1 MSSGGVGHGDL
12 TGKGRTGN
20 VPRQLRAHPLPK
32 HDYRC
37 TQDDRQPPP
46 IPHSRVPPDRT
57 QRLWYTFLVSLIE
70 AIPNISEGK
79 RTGVIEAFTVAVCSP
94 ADVELLNQ
102 SSDAAHNRTVF
113 TLVGTP
119 AGLTNALVALYDV
132 ALRNIDL
139 KTHRGEHPRIGAV
152 DVVPLVPLAP
162 RDMPLCVTTATALA
176 ETIASQFD
184 VPVYLYADAATRQNR
199 HRLEQIRSGEF
210 EGLSSKMSQPAWRPD
225 FGPTSP
231 HPSAGASVIGARRPL
246 VAFNVNLET
255 GDLNI
260 AKRIART
267 VRESS
272 GGLPA
277 VKAIGIRTR
286 DPSVVQISINLV
298 DYRRTPLH
306 VVFDAVRD
314 EASRLG
320 TNVRSSELIG
330 LAPAEALHAA
340 ATHRLHLEGVTT
352 NQVLEYRLRHC
363 PDPKRPQP
371 NDKNET

>member
-1 MSSGGVGHGDL
+1 MPSEH
-12 TGKGRTGN
+12 
-20 VPRQLRAHPLPK
+20 
-32 HDYRC
+32 
-37 TQDDRQPPP
+37 
-46 IPHSRVPPDRT
+46 T

-79 RTGVIEAFTVAVCSP
+79 RISVIEAFKVAVCGA

-119 AGLTNALVALYDV
+119 AGLTNALIALYDV
-132 ALRNIDL
+132 AVRNIDL
-139 KTHRGEHPRIGAV
+139 RTHRGEHPRIGAV

-162 RDMPLCVTTATALA
+162 TDMPLCVATATTLA
-176 ETIASQFD
+176 ETIANQFD
-184 VPVYLYADAATRQNR
+184 LPVYLYADTATRQNR
-199 HRLEQIRSGEF
+199 RRLEQIRSGEF
-210 EGLSSKMSQPAWRPD
+210 EGLSSRMSQPAWRPD

-246 VAFNVNLET
+246 IAFNVNLET
-255 GDLNI
+255 GDLGI
-260 AKRIART
+260 AKRIAST
-267 VRESS
+267 VRESN

-277 VKAIGIRTR
+277 VKAIGVRTR
-286 DPSVVQISINLV
+286 DPNIVQISINLV

-314 EASRLG
+314 EASHLG

-352 NQVLEYRLRHC
+352 DQVLEYRLRHC
-363 PDPKRPQP
+363 LDPKRPQT
-371 NDKNET
+371 NETNEI